1 VYFAKGQTDRTLVPY
16 TMGLQAEHDLS
27 TAKTGWHL
35 ICSSC
40 FGNCAH
46 WMSSYQFHNTIV
58 ISGSFSELNG
68 SGHGSA
74 FTKVV
79 PTFKAV
85 EDSLLEEQLD
95 TLADVSEQLDYD
107 VPRPAARGGGGRSAY
122 RKTTPFSFVT
132 KKEPP
137 SPLVFKQVQIVK
149 KNVCLT

>member
-1 VYFAKGQTDRTLVPY
+1 
-16 TMGLQAEHDLS
+16 
-27 TAKTGWHL
+27 
-35 ICSSC
+35 
-40 FGNCAH
+40 
-46 WMSSYQFHNTIV
+46 MSSYQFHNTIV

-149 KNVCLT
+149 KNVCLTWHKMIAQFFKSPISCQCQCCFPDMGEYKLQEFYCVIGH